1 MTFQNTVLMIAI
13 VIFIIIMCIVA
24 AMLRNATN
32 VQAFPPQVGACPD
45 YWQLLLDGRCQN
57 VQGLGTNCVSPMDFN
72 SGEFSGSKGLTAR
85 CKFAKGCNIEWD
97 GITNNAKVP
106 CS

>member
-1 MTFQNTVLMIAI
+1 MSFQNTVLMIAI

-32 VQAFPPQVGACPD
+32 VQAFPPQVG
-45 YWQLLLDGRCQN
+45 DGRCQN

>member
-1 MTFQNTVLMIAI
+1 MSFQNTVLMIAI

-57 VQGLGTNCVSPMDFN
+57 VQGLGSNCVSPMDFN
-72 SGEFSGSKGLTAR
+72 QPQFTGNNGLNAK
-85 CKFAKGCNIEWD
+85 CKFAKDCGLEWD
-97 GITNNAKVP
+97 GITNNP
-106 CS
+106 SITCS